1 MTAEHSTE
9 RPIRPADGP
18 GPTGPAP
25 RRAPAAVW
33 LALAGALTL
42 WASAF
47 VGIRSALH
55 DFTPGPMALLRF
67 TIASLGLLALW
78 LVSTRLR
85 RERLRLPARRDIPLL
100 LLCALLLIVV
110 YNLGVNF
117 GEQTVSPGTASFLV
131 GQVPVFSIMLA
142 AAILRERVA
151 VVGWIGVGVGIVGT
165 VVMLFADQAG
175 LSINIGTVY
184 VLAAAIAESLYFV
197 LSKPLLTRYSSM
209 ELNLYVTIPGT
220 LMMLP
225 FAGDLTHQLAS
236 ATTPN
241 LLILV
246 YLGIFPAAVAYL
258 LWNYALA
265 RLDVSASTSGLYAL
279 PLITILISF
288 AFLHELPSLLGLVGG
303 VISLIGAALVNNRR
317 ARTARA

>member
-9 RPIRPADGP
+9 RPTRPADGP

-25 RRAPAAVW
+25 RRAPATVW

-110 YNLGVNF
+110 YNLGVN
-117 GEQTVSPGTASFLV
+117 
-131 GQVPVFSIMLA
+131 
-142 AAILRERVA
+142 
-151 VVGWIGVGVGIVGT
+151 
-165 VVMLFADQAG
+165 
-175 LSINIGTVY
+175 
-184 VLAAAIAESLYFV
+184 
-197 LSKPLLTRYSSM
+197 
-209 ELNLYVTIPGT
+209 
-220 LMMLP
+220 
-225 FAGDLTHQLAS
+225 
-236 ATTPN
+236 
-241 LLILV
+241 
-246 YLGIFPAAVAYL
+246 
-258 LWNYALA
+258 
-265 RLDVSASTSGLYAL
+265 
-279 PLITILISF
+279 
-288 AFLHELPSLLGLVGG
+288 
-303 VISLIGAALVNNRR
+303 
-317 ARTARA
+317 